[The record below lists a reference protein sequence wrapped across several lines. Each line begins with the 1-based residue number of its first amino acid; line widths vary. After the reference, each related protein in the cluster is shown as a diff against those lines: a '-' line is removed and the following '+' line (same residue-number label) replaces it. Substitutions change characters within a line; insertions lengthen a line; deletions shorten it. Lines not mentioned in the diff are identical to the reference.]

1 MIHISL
7 QSIKFRCTDYIM
19 LNNGDSDVGDIV
31 MLVTLWLWL
40 IWDVCARIIMLAANL
55 ALFSYVS
62 YFRNV
67 LNRSPTSQIC
77 HQHIRSPT
85 SVTNINVTS
94 ERGENEV
101 KYHLVKVIW
110 MDEDDTVNHYEANY
124 QFIFTW
130 SMIRLVVSTDLGSRS
145 VMVCI
150 GPNVTMSHGP

>member
-1 MIHISL
+1 ME
-7 QSIKFRCTDYIM
+7 RT
-19 LNNGDSDVGDIV
+19 GRDSDVGDF
-31 MLVTLWLWL
+31 MMVTDLRCWWRNHFVG
-40 IWDVCARIIMLAANL
+40 DFFR
-55 ALFSYVS
+55 YVGDFFNIS
-62 YFRNV
+62 
-67 LNRSPTSQIC
+67 NRSPISQIC
-77 HQHIRSPT
+77 HQDIWSPT
-85 SVTNINVTS
+85 CVTNINVAS
-94 ERGENEV
+94 ERGDNGV